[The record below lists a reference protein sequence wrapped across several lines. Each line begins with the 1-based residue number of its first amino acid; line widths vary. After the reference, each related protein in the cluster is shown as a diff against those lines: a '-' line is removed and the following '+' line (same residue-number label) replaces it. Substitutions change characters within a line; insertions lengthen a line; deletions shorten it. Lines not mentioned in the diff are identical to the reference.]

1 MKNSKIITKL
11 ALMTALM
18 GSGVTTTLMSTN
30 ASVVKA
36 YTAPTATDKDYSR
49 IQTLSKQPGMHKV
62 TRKWYPGWDLG
73 NNAHG
78 FINMKTLKPF
88 QDTTNP
94 GREWTSITAAGTIN
108 GTPYVLINDLNSAK
122 SYSPA
127 AFYNLPYGMK
137 FKEGH
142 KPVEAYLGA
151 IANSE
156 NGYDDYHDEYGT
168 VDVKTNTV
176 YSDRKSGH
184 FELTMKKYGQNH
196 GKNQGFFI
204 GKTVIH
210 MNDGDDYY
218 PVYAYTPEEALPVYY
233 IKTSDIDQFEPATV
247 TYRKIGTITKDHKFK
262 AYKKTMSF

>member
-1 MKNSKIITKL
+1 
-11 ALMTALM
+11 MTALM
-18 GSGVTTTLMSTN
+18 GSGVATTLMSTN

-36 YTAPTATDKDYSR
+36 YTAPTATDKDFSR
-49 IQTLSKQPGMHKV
+49 IQKLSKQPGMHKV
-62 TRKWYPGWDLG
+62 TRKWYPGWVPG
-73 NNAHG
+73 NNVHG
-78 FINMKTLKPF
+78 FVDIKTLKL
-88 QDTTNP
+88 DTNDIINP
-94 GREWTSITAAGTIN
+94 GREWASITKAGTLN
-108 GTPYVLINDLNSAK
+108 GTPYVLLNDLNSAK
-122 SYSPA
+122 TYMPA

-151 IANSE
+151 IANSD
-156 NGYDDYHDEYGT
+156 NGYVPLDDEYGRLP
-168 VDVKTNTV
+168 VKTNTV
-176 YSDRKSGH
+176 YSDRKDGH

-247 TYRKIGTITKDHKFK
+247 TYRKIGTITKDHKFR
-262 AYKKTMSF
+262 ADEKKMSF